1 MINVNQITAQLA
13 KMPDQALQQYAAMH
27 KNDPYTVSLA
37 LSESN
42 RRKQMRSASQG
53 AQGMQPQPKVVDQ
66 AVAGMSPQPQMP
78 QGQGQGQGQAMP
90 EDSGI
95 AQLPAGNM
103 NFADGG
109 IISFADGGE
118 VQRFA
123 GEGSSLVRSFTGG
136 KDYFLDIPETIRD
149 PSVPYYRLIP
159 NPNAELIGKKFG
171 SRQAAV
177 QAYDALTPP
186 APVAA
191 PAVNVAAPVVP
202 PAPVAAPAA
211 PVVDKTLGDKPP
223 PALGADEGIKKLLA
237 PRAPAAAPTLSFAEQ
252 YKKNMGADDANSPT
266 AIAAER
272 KRMSTEEVAAETAAK
287 DARKEEQAEEM
298 KTLFK
303 GRDERADKREGE
315 LEKSKGTNTGMAFL
329 EAGLAMMQSKGRGL
343 AGIAQGAGVGAKA
356 YSAGI
361 DKIKSAQ
368 EKLDEARDRTEELRQ
383 NQSSMNKREIRDA
396 EKGIRSLVAKGNSD
410 QIDARAAIYGEKKAV
425 ALAGTT
431 SDIATA
437 NAVADRQ
444 LKASIAASEQSGA
457 NARSA
462 AQIAATLNTPDRL
475 VFDQLMK
482 DNNQNAVKAAESL
495 QKMKSEK
502 FNVYDAYSKYLIG
515 FAGKETLT
523 PPQSFDK
530 FASQFTIPTTTAPG
544 KGATLLKQP

>member
-1 MINVNQITAQLA
+1 MINVNQITSQLA

-42 RRKQMRSASQG
+42 RRKQMRAAGQG

-66 AVAGMSPQPQMP
+66 VVAGMSPQPQMQPQMP
-78 QGQGQGQGQAMP
+78 QGQAQAMP
-90 EDSGI
+90 EDTGI

-103 NFADGG
+103 NFAEGG
-109 IISFADGGE
+109 IISFAGGGVPASKYAVQGGASVPFGGYGGGPSLFPAKTGYEGMGMMEFLRAFGSDILDKLPSEDKERLKAADAKKAAVGERNMDGYE
-118 VQRFA
+118 PR
-123 GEGSSLVRSFTGG
+123 SSLSQG
-136 KDYFLDIPETIRD
+136 ERD
-149 PSVPYYRLIP
+149 
-159 NPNAELIGKKFG
+159 
-171 SRQAAV
+171 
-177 QAYDALTPP
+177 
-186 APVAA
+186 
-191 PAVNVAAPVVP
+191 VVMEKLGLMP
-202 PAPVAAPAA
+202 TAPAA
-211 PVVDKTLGDKPP
+211 PPNVPPADTTSGAQTPP
-223 PALGADEGIKKLLA
+223 PPVAPPGAQRPAGIAQLA
-237 PRAPAAAPTLSFAEQ
+237 PAPAPSFMEQ

-287 DARKEEQAEEM
+287 DARKTEQAEEM

-315 LEKSKGTNTGMAFL
+315 LGKSKETNTGLAFL

-410 QIDARAAIYGEKKAV
+410 QIDARAAIYGEKKAD
-425 ALAGTT
+425 ARAATA
-431 SDIATA
+431 SDIAIA
-437 NAVADRQ
+437 QDALNRQSRESIADRQ
-444 LKASIAASEQSGA
+444 EAGA
-457 NARSA
+457 NARA
-462 AQIAATLNTPDRL
+462 AMPAKETQQAMMLGTGKTDAERLESGLRRLQEVAAG
-475 VFDQLMK
+475 
-482 DNNQNAVKAAESL
+482 
-495 QKMKSEK
+495 K
-502 FNVYDAYSKYLIG
+502 FNVSTSYADYLKA
-515 FAGKETLT
+515 FAGKDGLVA
-523 PPQSFDK
+523 PLSF
-530 FASQFTIPTTTAPG
+530 ANYAAQF
-544 KGATLLKQP
+544 GAVLPR